1 MSYDYKNKIRDLFKV
16 KLYTIR
22 SETEKREREK
32 LCVSEVETSLNLLDK
47 VNTDVNKM
55 IDSTHEHK

>member
-1 MSYDYKNKIRDLFKV
+1 MVFAMNNE
-16 KLYTIR
+16 
-22 SETEKREREK
+22 SEEICTFLNGNIQ

-47 VNTDVNKM
+47 VNTDINKT